1 MASIGDSRT
10 GMRNQTSIADLIVK
24 GAIALVTAAFF
35 IGAYLQFQVTFWL
48 ALIAALSV
56 YITLLMLHTLMRRSE
71 RVEVLATEVN
81 RLEGELAR
89 VKGPGPAAYAA
100 PPRGPLPRGATPP
113 RPDLRPDLKTPAP
126 PPGTRPPPPSVRAA
140 PPAAMPKQAP
150 PASPTLS
157 YAPPAAAPSTL
168 PYTPPAPQSG
178 AARPPQPAP
187 TLPGWPGAKPAAS
200 AGDPHDYWSFRPER
214 PEKTPPSDGG
224 QARRKEAAP
233 AQGEREGDL
242 EAVQGM
248 IKRLASEVS
257 LGGEAPRGGERPN
270 QENVMRAS
278 VDALHSTADT
288 MRAAATRTAPPAA
301 RRDGGPPPG
310 PPPIA
315 PGHARLSSVAEA
327 VAAGRLEVRLEPIV
341 GLADHQLHHYEV
353 TVCPR
358 DEKGAF
364 LSLAGQDRQL
374 ARTGLLPLIDSARLK
389 WAAQISK
396 SFAEEGQNHC
406 VFSPASAESLATDRF
421 LDELANAYR
430 QREALA
436 GELVLV
442 FNQADVRNFGAEWSA
457 LTDMR
462 DLGFRFALEGV
473 TDLDY
478 EFSALRAAGFAFVKL
493 EAASFLKGLRGGP
506 GAVMTAAE
514 ICRYMREQG
523 LDVIV
528 GGINDETT
536 RAAVVECG
544 VPLGQGPLFGP
555 PVTLGADAAPGS
567 GHAAA

>member
-71 RVEVLATEVN
+71 RVDALATEVN

-100 PPRGPLPRGATPP
+100 GARGPLPRSAAPP
-113 RPDLRPDLKTPAP
+113 RPDLRPDLKS
-126 PPGTRPPPPSVRAA
+126 PPSPSGVRPQPPVHRAA

-150 PASPTLS
+150 PAPPAPPTLQ

-168 PYTPPAPQSG
+168 PYTPPTAQSG

-187 TLPGWPGAKPAAS
+187 TLPGWPGAKPAAG
-200 AGDPHDYWSFRPER
+200 AADPIPDYWSFRPER
-214 PEKTPPSDGG
+214 PEQTPLPD
-224 QARRKEAAP
+224 ARRKEAAP
-233 AQGEREGDL
+233 PQGEREADL

-257 LGGEAPRGGERPN
+257 LGPRGGERPN

-288 MRAAATRTAPPAA
+288 MRAAATRTAPAAA
-301 RRDGGPPPG
+301 RRDGGPPSM

-327 VAAGRLEVRLEPIV
+327 VAAGRMEVRLEPVV

-358 DEKGAF
+358 DEKGAY
-364 LSLAGQDRQL
+364 LSLVGQDRQL

-396 SFAEEGQNHC
+396 SFADEGQNHC
-406 VFSPASAESLATDRF
+406 VFSPASGESLATDRF

-478 EFSALRAAGFAFVKL
+478 EFSSLRAAGFAFVKL

-506 GAVMTAAE
+506 GGAMAAAE
-514 ICRYMREQG
+514 VCRHMSEQG
-523 LDVIV
+523 LAVIV
-528 GGINDETT
+528 GSINDEAT

-555 PVTLGADAAPGS
+555 PVTLGADDARGS

>member
-71 RVEVLATEVN
+71 RVDALATEVN

-89 VKGPGPAAYAA
+89 VKGPGPGAYAA
-100 PPRGPLPRGATPP
+100 PPRGPLPRGVTPP
-113 RPDLRPDLKTPAP
+113 RPDLRPDLKPPAP
-126 PPGTRPPPPSVRAA
+126 PSRSQPPSFRGA

-150 PASPTLS
+150 PAPPTLS
-157 YAPPAAAPSTL
+157 YAPPAAAAPSTL
-168 PYTPPAPQSG
+168 PYTPPAAQPG
-178 AARPPQPAP
+178 AARPSQPAP

-200 AGDPHDYWSFRPER
+200 AADPIHDYWSFRPER
-214 PEKTPPSDGG
+214 PEKTPQPDGG
-224 QARRKEAAP
+224 QARRKEPAP
-233 AQGEREGDL
+233 AQGEREADL

-257 LGGEAPRGGERPN
+257 LGGGAPRGGERPN

-288 MRAAATRTAPPAA
+288 MRAAATRTAPAAA

-327 VAAGRLEVRLEPIV
+327 VAAGRMEVRLEPIV

-358 DEKGAF
+358 DEKGVF

-396 SFAEEGQNHC
+396 SFADEGQNHC

-462 DLGFRFALEGV
+462 DLGFRFGLEGI

-493 EAASFLKGLRGGP
+493 EAASFLKGLRGGS
-506 GAVMTAAE
+506 GGVMPAAE
-514 ICRYMREQG
+514 VCRHMSEQG
-523 LDVIV
+523 LAVIV
-528 GGINDETT
+528 GNINDEAT

-555 PVTLGADAAPGS
+555 PVTLGADDSQGS